1 MGLLCSISLCYSQQ
15 AMVHIWR
22 ISMTCSLW
30 WSARIRA
37 SPQEVTEME
46 FELLNC
52 NSTRP
57 IIDGDG
63 ALVVD
68 QRGEV
73 AALIHENFEQPPIE
87 TMWDGIKDVTG

>member
-1 MGLLCSISLCYSQQ
+1 
-15 AMVHIWR
+15 
-22 ISMTCSLW
+22 
-30 WSARIRA
+30 
-37 SPQEVTEME
+37 ME

-73 AALIHENFEQPPIE
+73 AALIHANFEQPPIE
-87 TMWDGIKDVTG
+87 TMWDGIKDVTE